1 MILGIYTATTTAQE
15 GKVADKRRQFDLEQ
29 ATEFRQQAICD
40 KFLDDIYKLEK
51 DGYLNEEKNPWA
63 FANAR
68 FRAAHRQWDA
78 ICKADILQFL
88 KENQLI
94 GRKPNIKNRAVKKV
108 DNIIHLNDLNF
119 DNISLTSPTGSLNS
133 LNLEYV
139 VFDQVSMINARFSF
153 VNLRET
159 SFSHSR
165 LNNVK
170 FSDSSL
176 AYASFD
182 STELDGTDFG
192 NTNMIGVEFSN
203 IDLCTTTLTE
213 IQLQQ
218 IVFTNS
224 ILPNSSICGQE
235 KTTSTPSMITIS
247 TTEALSTS
255 QSIFPNIPANARWVQ
270 NGTTVAGGH
279 GQGNVTNQLNY
290 PFSLFIGDDQ
300 TMVIADYWNHRIMQ
314 WKMGDMNGQVVAG
327 GHDQGNR
334 LDQLNRPTGVM
345 IDRETDSLIICD
357 QWNQRVVQ
365 WSRRSGTTQGEIL
378 INDITC
384 FGLAMDDQRYLYISD
399 SGENAVTRYQLGN
412 NSGTIVAGGYGEGAD
427 LEQFNWPRYLFV
439 DRQQA
444 VYVSDYYNH
453 RVMKW
458 NKGAKE
464 GIVVAGG
471 QGQGNAST
479 QLYRPTGLFVDTLGT
494 IYVGDETNDRVMRW
508 SQGAK
513 EGTVIVGGNGQG
525 AAANQLYTPTGLSF
539 DRHGNLYVADYE
551 NHRVQRFSIE

>member
-1 MILGIYTATTTAQE
+1 MTTSNSNYTCAPSSIQLEHTTKTPTPKTKTKKTKFFHLTLNEILTALCATFLPIVLGIYTATTTAQE

-78 ICKADILQFL
+78 TCKADILQFL

-119 DNISLTSPTGSLNS
+119 DNISLTSPTGSLNL

-203 IDLCTTTLTE
+203 IDLCTTILTE

-255 QSIFPNIPANARWVQ
+255 QS
-270 NGTTVAGGH
+270 
-279 GQGNVTNQLNY
+279 
-290 PFSLFIGDDQ
+290 
-300 TMVIADYWNHRIMQ
+300 
-314 WKMGDMNGQVVAG
+314 
-327 GHDQGNR
+327 
-334 LDQLNRPTGVM
+334 
-345 IDRETDSLIICD
+345 
-357 QWNQRVVQ
+357 
-365 WSRRSGTTQGEIL
+365 
-378 INDITC
+378 
-384 FGLAMDDQRYLYISD
+384 
-399 SGENAVTRYQLGN
+399 TR
-412 NSGTIVAGGYGEGAD
+412 
-427 LEQFNWPRYLFV
+427 
-439 DRQQA
+439 
-444 VYVSDYYNH
+444 DYY
-453 RVMKW
+453 R
-458 NKGAKE
+458 
-464 GIVVAGG
+464 
-471 QGQGNAST
+471 
-479 QLYRPTGLFVDTLGT
+479 LL
-494 IYVGDETNDRVMRW
+494 
-508 SQGAK
+508 
-513 EGTVIVGGNGQG
+513 
-525 AAANQLYTPTGLSF
+525 
-539 DRHGNLYVADYE
+539 E
-551 NHRVQRFSIE
+551 NEFHK